1 MNKAASVDAHFA
13 DHCYNVWN
21 SLLLLCLINLLLLF
35 WMHFLHCFSME
46 LLVIIMFNNCF
57 LIVFNTCLKSFLI
70 NQLVNLIHVWSG
82 LVLKAWQYAV
92 HLGLIWFSFSFLFKW
107 MKRWDRIP
115 PTFRFFFNFIHLFSQ
130 VLIQRNWVP

>member
-70 NQLVNLIHVWSG
+70 NQSVNLIHVWSG
-82 LVLKAWQYAV
+82 LVLKAWQYAINP
-92 HLGLIWFSFSFLFKW
+92 GLIWFSFSYLFKG

-115 PTFRFFFNFIHLFSQ
+115 PTFRFLFNYIELFF
-130 VLIQRNWVP
+130 PKY